1 MNLTTIKRTQSCV
14 RDFQFLVVQLDIDLN
29 KRYDR
34 VQSEYD
40 KYNKI
45 DSIDTVIIAYN
56 NDEPVGCGCFK
67 QLDEVTAE
75 IKRMFVLLEYRGRGI
90 SKVILTELENWAVEL
105 GFTKLV
111 LETGKGQPEAI
122 GLYEK
127 LNYMKI
133 DNYGQYSDMP
143 NSVCFEK
150 ILITEN

>member
-1 MNLTTIKRTQSCV
+1 MNLTTIKRTQSLDK
-14 RDFQFLVVQLDIDLN
+14 DFQFLVVQLDLDLN
-29 KRYDR
+29 KRYDC

-56 NDEPVGCGCFK
+56 NAKPIGCGCFK
-67 QLDEVTAE
+67 QLDEVTVE

-90 SKVILTELENWAVEL
+90 SKIILNELENWALEL

-133 DNYGQYSDMP
+133 DNYGQYADMP

-150 ILITEN
+150 KLIMK